1 MKIEKFC
8 YSKVLNEFFIE
19 RLNNEL
25 KNEEG
30 DLLLILAES
39 KYDDQNSRY
48 SDFLGLDFASTIIE
62 VKNPIILFSLMSEES
77 FANSDKA
84 DKFNAFMAKR
94 GCGFLQLPF
103 DSEQLFSK
111 YNELL
116 NNEKE
121 EDLLAIE
128 INRINSFE
136 RKMAQIKHRS
146 YRSIGVNSD
155 SDKEIVSKAVLEVRA
170 LGLSGSDEEIA
181 EQIKNFEHKAKNSI
195 FAGKFFPGVFCD
207 LEGTLLNGDIVNNT
221 ILELLRNFSKEK
233 PITLWTGGKVEEL
246 KKILISN
253 GIPWKLISKYDLAG
267 AEVEIAYDDEDFSV
281 FFEKYAIKVQN
292 FNKI

>member
-1 MKIEKFC
+1 MPE
-8 YSKVLNEFFIE
+8 EF
-19 RLNNEL
+19 
-25 KNEEG
+25 
-30 DLLLILAES
+30 
-39 KYDDQNSRY
+39 
-48 SDFLGLDFASTIIE
+48 
-62 VKNPIILFSLMSEES
+62 
-77 FANSDKA
+77 FANSDKDKA
-84 DKFNAFMAKR
+84 DKFNAFMAKK

-103 DSEQLFSK
+103 SSNQLFSK

-116 NNEKE
+116 NSEKE

-136 RKMAQIKHRS
+136 TKMAQIQHRS
-146 YRSIGVNSD
+146 YRSVGVNSD
-155 SDKEIVSKAVLEVRA
+155 RDKEIVAKAIFESRE
-170 LGLSGSDEEIA
+170 LGLSGSDEEIIN
-181 EQIKNFEHKAKNSI
+181 QIINFKHQPKNSI

-207 LEGTLLNGDIVNNT
+207 LEGTLLKDGIVDRV
-221 ILELLRNFSKEK
+221 ILEFLRNFSEKK

-253 GIPWKLISKYDLAG
+253 HIPWKLISKYDLTG

-281 FFEKYAIKVQN
+281 FFEKYAIKVRN